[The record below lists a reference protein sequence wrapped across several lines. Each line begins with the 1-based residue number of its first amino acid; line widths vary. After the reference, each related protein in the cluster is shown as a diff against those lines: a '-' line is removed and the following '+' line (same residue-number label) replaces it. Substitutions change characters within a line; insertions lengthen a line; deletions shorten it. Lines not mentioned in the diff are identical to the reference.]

1 MNVYPA
7 SVLAP
12 DASLGSV
19 VLRLADDHLVLGH
32 RLSQWCG
39 HAPMLEE
46 DLSMPNMA
54 LDVLGQSLALYEYVV
69 ELNAGV
75 TGDSTRVEQ
84 SASEPDA
91 TAAQLKAASS
101 GRASA
106 SARCFDS
113 ADALA
118 YLRLEREYVNCLL
131 VEKPDVD
138 FAHAMLKQL
147 YFSAFML
154 EWWQAQEKLQD
165 KQLAAIAAKAVKE
178 VAYHLRHSGE
188 WVIRLGDGTAESTE
202 RMNQALNNLHP
213 YTGELFV
220 ADEVH
225 EDCVQ
230 RALIPALDQLKS
242 RWEVTIANVLQQAGL
257 KAPEVTFAQTG
268 GRVGH
273 HSEDFGF
280 ILAEL
285 QYMQRAYPDM
295 QW

>member
-69 ELNAGV
+69 ELNTGV

-242 RWEVTIANVLQQAGL
+242 RGEVTIANVLQQAGL

>member
-285 QYMQRAYPDM
+285 QYMQRAYPGA